1 MGPIYLVFGTAVLL
15 FLTERMHPGRELPNS
30 PGWYLRALFLNFCQL
45 GIVILAGV
53 TWNDW
58 LRGPSLLNIST
69 AMPLAVQGL
78 LAWFLGT
85 FVFYWWHRARHSSNL
100 LWRVLHQIH
109 HSASRIEILTAFY
122 KHPLE
127 IAANSIIISVVL
139 FVLLGAS
146 PEAAAW
152 FNVFA
157 AAGELF
163 YHSNLRTPHWVG
175 YFMQRPEH
183 HSIHHQYEL
192 HDYNYGDITW
202 WDRLFGTFRDTDK
215 FAARCGFREG
225 SEQRLGEMLLFK
237 DMHKTQSSISGIV

>member
-1 MGPIYLVFGTAVLL
+1 MGPIYLVFAIAVLL
-15 FLTERMHPGRELPNS
+15 FLAERLHRGRELPTS
-30 PGWYLRALFLNFCQL
+30 PGWYLRALFLNLCQL

-53 TWNDW
+53 TWNEW
-58 LRGPSLLNIST
+58 LVGGSLLHISA
-69 AMPLAVQGL
+69 AMPVVTQGL
-78 LAWFLGT
+78 LAWFIGT
-85 FVFYWWHRARHSSNL
+85 FVFYWWHRARHKSNF

-109 HSASRIEILTAFY
+109 HSASRIETLTAFY

-139 FVLLGAS
+139 FVVLGAS

-192 HDYNYGDITW
+192 HHYNYGDITW

-215 FAARCGFREG
+215 FALRCGFREG
-225 SEQRLGEMLLFK
+225 SEQRLGEMLMFK
-237 DMHKTQSSISGIV
+237 DVH

>member
-1 MGPIYLVFGTAVLL
+1 MAPIYLVFAIAAAL
-15 FLTERMHPGRELPNS
+15 FLAERWMPGRTLPNS
-30 PGWYLRALFLNFCQL
+30 PGWYLRAVFLNLCQL
-45 GIVILAGV
+45 GIVVLAGV

-58 LRGPSLLNIST
+58 LQGSSLLTISG
-69 AMPLAVQGL
+69 AAPAAVQGL
-78 LAWFLGT
+78 VAWFIGT
-85 FVFYWWHRARHSSNL
+85 FVFYWWHRARHKSQL
-100 LWRVLHQIH
+100 LWRGLHQIH
-109 HSASRIEILTAFY
+109 HSASRIEILTSFY

-139 FVLLGAS
+139 FVGLGAS

-183 HSIHHQYEL
+183 HSIHHEFDV

-202 WDRLFGTFRDTDK
+202 WDRLFGTFRDTYV
-215 FAARCGFREG
+215 FTRRCGFREG
-225 SEQRLGEMLLFK
+225 REQRLGDMLVFR
-237 DMHKTQSSISGIV
+237 DVY

>member
-1 MGPIYLVFGTAVLL
+1 MAPIYLIFAIAAVF
-15 FLTERMHPGRELPNS
+15 FLAERWMPGRALPNS
-30 PGWYLRALFLNFCQL
+30 AGWYFRAVFLNLCQL
-45 GIVILAGV
+45 GIVVLAGV
-53 TWNDW
+53 TWDEW
-58 LRGPSLLNIST
+58 LRGNSLLTIRS
-69 AMPLAVQGL
+69 AAPAAVQGL
-78 LAWFLGT
+78 VAWFIGT
-85 FVFYWWHRARHSSNL
+85 FVFYWWHRARHKSQF
-100 LWRVLHQIH
+100 LWRGLHQIH

-139 FVLLGAS
+139 FVVLGAS

-183 HSIHHQYEL
+183 HSIHHEFDV

-202 WDRLFGTFRDTDK
+202 WDRLFGTFRDTYV
-215 FAARCGFREG
+215 FARRCGFREG
-225 SEQRLGEMLLFK
+225 REQRLADMLLFR
-237 DMHKTQSSISGIV
+237 DVY